1 MHSSESSRLLEDYV
15 SNLPCRVYFS
25 SACRGDGDF
34 MQITLVAN
42 ENGDDFFTFPLLSAI
57 HPLHTGHVY
66 WAHALLWARGLGL
79 GIQK

>member
-1 MHSSESSRLLEDYV
+1 
-15 SNLPCRVYFS
+15 
-25 SACRGDGDF
+25 

-42 ENGDDFFTFPLLSAI
+42 ENEGSDFFTFPLLSAI

-66 WAHALLWARGLGL
+66 WAHALLWAQGLGL

>member
-1 MHSSESSRLLEDYV
+1 M
-15 SNLPCRVYFS
+15 SNLPSLFFLCVQRRVN
-25 SACRGDGDF
+25 F

-42 ENGDDFFTFPLLSAI
+42 ENEGSDFFTFPLLSAI

-66 WAHALLWARGLGL
+66 WAHAPPLGRGPGL